1 LDLEKL
7 KFSKGS
13 HYMSNKK
20 VNLPPDSY
28 RVAKQGYEEIHIP
41 ALKNSGQGKDVKLI
55 RVDQMP

>member
-1 LDLEKL
+1 
-7 KFSKGS
+7 
-13 HYMSNKK
+13 MSNKK